1 MKLVDLMPSKEVDKK
16 PINEAKRQKIK
27 TRFGDFSI
35 EHDENP
41 TAPGYSPEYFLEVNF
56 NGEYLGH
63 FMIAGDPRDKGAK
76 GKITIHK
83 GKKVVKLGHDK

>member
-1 MKLVDLMPSKEVDKK
+1 MKLKDLLPLKEVDKK

-41 TAPGYSPEYFLEVNF
+41 TGPGYSPQYFLEVNF

-63 FMIAGDPRDKGAK
+63 FIIEGDPRDKSAK
-76 GKITIHK
+76 GNVSVHL
-83 GKKVVKLGHDK
+83 GKKQVKLSHDK

>member
-1 MKLVDLMPSKEVDKK
+1 MKLVDLMPSKEVE

-56 NGEYLGH
+56 NGQYLGH
-63 FMIAGDPRDKGAK
+63 FIIAGDPRDKNAK
-76 GKITIHK
+76 GNVSVHL
-83 GKKVVKLGHDK
+83 GKKQVKLRHDK

>member
-1 MKLVDLMPSKEVDKK
+1 MPSKEVDKK

-56 NGEYLGH
+56 NGQYLGH
-63 FMIAGDPRDKGAK
+63 FIIAGDPRDKNAK
-76 GKITIHK
+76 GNVSVHL
-83 GKKVVKLGHDK
+83 GKKQVKLSHDK